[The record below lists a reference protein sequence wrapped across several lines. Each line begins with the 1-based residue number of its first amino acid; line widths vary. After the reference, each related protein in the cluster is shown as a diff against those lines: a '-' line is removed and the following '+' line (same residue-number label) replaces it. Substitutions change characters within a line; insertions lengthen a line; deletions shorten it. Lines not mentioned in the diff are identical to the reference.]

1 MGKLQLNRYKKLF
14 LKRRKM
20 KTAIINWIKKH
31 QLISFFALTYLI
43 TFKVQFLYA
52 FLQPGKPMQNWSLV
66 WFFSVFSP
74 SISALIISAIIG
86 GMAEVKR
93 LLSGFKRWKVGLV
106 WYLAAAFLFL
116 GPLLIVLIYR
126 ITSYTNTGGLA
137 GITMASLLG
146 QVVFNFFSGPFS
158 EELGWRGF
166 AFPRLQAKH
175 NALVSSLI
183 LGVIHTFWHLPLYFI
198 AGSSQMGI
206 PMPIYLVLVTSVNIY
221 INWLY
226 NNTRGSL
233 VIAVLAH
240 FAFDATGLL
249 TEYLKLM
256 PPMLFNMTSGP
267 LLGVLVIVIV
277 IVFGAKHLSKKPV
290 SELPIMN

>member
-1 MGKLQLNRYKKLF
+1 
-14 LKRRKM
+14 M
-20 KTAIINWIKKH
+20 KTAIINWIRKH
-31 QLISFFALTYLI
+31 QLISFFVLTYLI

-52 FLQPGKPMQNWSLV
+52 FLQPSKPMQNWSLV

-74 SISALIISAIIG
+74 SISALIITAVIG
-86 GMAEVKR
+86 GKAAVKR
-93 LLSGFKRWKVGLV
+93 LISGFTRWNVGLR
-106 WYLAAAFLFL
+106 WYLAAAFLFI
-116 GPLLIVLIYR
+116 GPLVITLIYMALGN
-126 ITSYTNTGGLA
+126 SNTGSLA
-137 GITMASLLG
+137 SITLISFLG

-166 AFPRLQAKH
+166 ALPRLQKKH
-175 NALVSSLI
+175 SALVSSLI

-206 PMPIYLVLVTSVNIY
+206 PLPIYLVLVTSVNIY

-256 PPMLFNMTSGP
+256 PPILFNMTAGP
-267 LLGVLVIVIV
+267 LLGVLVIAIV
-277 IVFGAKHLSKKPV
+277 IIFGAKHLSKKPE
-290 SELPIMN
+290 SELPVME

>member
-1 MGKLQLNRYKKLF
+1 
-14 LKRRKM
+14 M
-20 KTAIINWIKKH
+20 KTALIAWIKKH
-31 QLISFFALTYLI
+31 QLISFFVLTYLI
-43 TFKVQFLYA
+43 TFKVQFLFA
-52 FLQPGKPMQNWSLV
+52 FLQPSKPMQNWSLV

-74 SISALIISAIIG
+74 SISALIIAAVIG
-86 GMAEVKR
+86 GRSEVKR
-93 LLSGFKRWKVGLV
+93 LLSGFTRWKVGLR
-106 WYLAAAFLFL
+106 WYFAAAFLFI
-116 GPLLIVLIYR
+116 GPLLITLIYMALGN
-126 ITSYTNTGGLA
+126 SNPVSLA
-137 GITMASLLG
+137 GITLISFLG

-166 AFPRLQAKH
+166 ALPRLQMKH

-206 PMPIYLVLVTSVNIY
+206 PLPIYLVLVTSVNIY

-256 PPMLFNMTSGP
+256 PPMLFNMTAGP
-267 LLGVLVIVIV
+267 MLGMLVIVIV
-277 IVFGAKHLSKKPV
+277 IVFGAKHLSKKPA
-290 SELPIMN
+290 SELPVME

>member
-1 MGKLQLNRYKKLF
+1 
-14 LKRRKM
+14 M
-20 KTAIINWIKKH
+20 KTAIINWIRKH
-31 QLISFFALTYLI
+31 QLISFFVLTYLI

-52 FLQPGKPMQNWSLV
+52 FLQPSKPMQNWSLV

-74 SISALIISAIIG
+74 SISALIITAVIG
-86 GMAEVKR
+86 GKAAVKR
-93 LLSGFKRWKVGLV
+93 LLSGFTRWKVDLQ
-106 WYLAAAFLFL
+106 WYLAAAFLFI
-116 GPLLIVLIYR
+116 GPLVITLIYMALGN
-126 ITSYTNTGGLA
+126 SNTGSLA
-137 GITMASLLG
+137 GITLISFLG
-146 QVVFNFFSGPFS
+146 QVVFSFFSGPFS

-166 AFPRLQAKH
+166 ALPRLQMKH

-206 PMPIYLVLVTSVNIY
+206 PLPIYLVLVTSVNIY

-256 PPMLFNMTSGP
+256 PPMLFNMTAGP
-267 LLGVLVIVIV
+267 MLGLLVIAIV
-277 IVFGAKHLSKKPV
+277 IIFGAKHLSKKPE
-290 SELPIMN
+290 SELPVME

>member
-1 MGKLQLNRYKKLF
+1 
-14 LKRRKM
+14 M

-86 GMAEVKR
+86 GKAEVKR

-206 PMPIYLVLVTSVNIY
+206 PLPIYLVLVTSVNIY